1 MRRDAPVAQVPARY
15 LAALLQRL
23 EAEGLSAADSAA
35 ALQEAGIERPRLD
48 AREAWLTR
56 AEQIAALQA
65 LAQRS
70 QRSDLGVLMGLSIN
84 LGRVDLVGQ
93 MLLNARSLHD
103 GFVRLAP
110 FFALVT
116 PAVRLQVGADAS
128 GLRARFSLAHPMPYD
143 VAVMV
148 LEAVVVAAHRLM
160 RFIRQEAATPCQLR
174 LTWPAPPHA
183 AQYRALSGAVLSFG
197 LGGTPEADLRLSLE
211 VADARLP
218 MADDAA
224 MGEAERRCAERL
236 RELKALRGLGAWLR
250 WLVYATEER
259 QPTQAE
265 AAALLGVSERT
276 LSRLLAAE
284 GGGFGP
290 IAREVRHAKACELL
304 TAHGPTLAAVA
315 HRLGYT
321 DVSNF
326 SRAFKAQA
334 GVTPGEYR
342 ARLAANA
349 ASAANAA
356 GAAALGAL
364 PSGPQSTSR

>member
-1 MRRDAPVAQVPARY
+1 MGRDAPVAQVPARY

-23 EAEGLSAADSAA
+23 EAEGLSAADSAS
-35 ALQEAGIERPRLD
+35 ALQEAGIERARLD

-65 LAQRS
+65 LARRS
-70 QRSDLGVLMGLSIN
+70 QRSDLGLLMGLSIN

-103 GFVRLAP
+103 GFERLAP

-116 PAVRLQVGADAS
+116 PAVRLQVQADPS

-160 RFIRQEAATPCQLR
+160 RFIRQESATPCQLR
-174 LTWPAPPHA
+174 LAWPAPPHA

-197 LGGTPEADLRLSLE
+197 LGGTPEAELRLSRE

-284 GGGFGP
+284 GGGFGH

-304 TAHGPTLAAVA
+304 AQSGATLAAVA

-321 DVSNF
+321 DLSNF
-326 SRAFKAQA
+326 SRAFKALA
-334 GVTPGEYR
+334 GVTPGAYR
-342 ARLAANA
+342 E
-349 ASAANAA
+349 
-356 GAAALGAL
+356 AALRRAPPGD
-364 PSGPQSTSR
+364 

>member
-1 MRRDAPVAQVPARY
+1 MPRRDAPVAQVPARY

-23 EAEGLSAADSAA
+23 EAEGLSSADASAA
-35 ALQEAGIERPRLD
+35 LSEAGIERARLD
-48 AREAWLTR
+48 AHEAWLTR
-56 AEQIAALQA
+56 AEQTAALQA
-65 LAQRS
+65 LARRS

-93 MLLNARSLHD
+93 MLLNAHSLHD
-103 GFVRLAP
+103 GFQRLAP

-116 PAVRLQVGADAS
+116 PAVRLQVLADAG
-128 GLRARFSLAHPMPYD
+128 GLRARFSLAHPLPYD
-143 VAVMV
+143 VAVML
-148 LEAVVVAAHRLM
+148 LEAVVVSAHRLM
-160 RFIRQEAATPCQLR
+160 GFIRQEPATPCQLR
-174 LTWPAPPHA
+174 LAWPAPPHA
-183 AQYRALSGAVLSFG
+183 ALYRTLSGAVLGFG
-197 LGGTPEADLRLSLE
+197 LGGTPEAELRLSPE
-211 VADARLP
+211 IAEARLP

-224 MGEAERRCAERL
+224 MAEAERRCAERL
-236 RELKALRGLGAWLR
+236 RELKQLRGLGAWLR

-284 GGGFGP
+284 GGGFGR

-304 TAHGPTLAAVA
+304 AQPAPTLAAIA

-321 DVSNF
+321 DGSNF
-326 SRAFKAQA
+326 SRAFKAMA

-342 ARLAANA
+342 DRLAAPPPG
-349 ASAANAA
+349 S
-356 GAAALGAL
+356 
-364 PSGPQSTSR
+364 